1 MFRILPFWI
10 QELQFVKT
18 DSALH
23 DYQET
28 AMRLDDSIH
37 RKPHYSSRRS
47 VQLSLYRRR
56 RTLVVG
62 SQEVKQE
69 TVSSISRC
77 SRSDSE
83 VYDLTTESGNF
94 FANGILIHNCP
105 VDTMPAA
112 PAVVENLKHCKAPI
126 AYSRY
131 GESELRKVGFAPY
144 YIPHAVDPAIWKPGN
159 KLKARQIGN
168 VPPDIFF
175 VSFVGVNDS
184 VPSRKGIGELLMAW
198 QLFTETHKDA
208 MLYMHTSLTGNL
220 GINAV
225 GGVKIDT
232 LIKTLGINPNTI
244 KLADQYRYRTGI
256 PASELVTIA
265 QASDVLILPTTGEG
279 FGLPLLEFQRAGC
292 PVITTN
298 FAAGSELCFS
308 GWKIEG
314 EPMWSWQDA
323 IIMKPGITSI
333 VEALEAA
340 YDDRNNPDRA
350 AKAIAGAR
358 DYDIDTVMG
367 KYAIPVL
374 NDIAERILST
384 SKVA

>member
-1 MFRILPFWI
+1 MAHHEVTVFELSNGGRMPAEINGIKVLPIALDPLGSDMF
-10 QELQFVKT
+10 QG
-18 DSALH
+18 
-23 DYQET
+23 
-28 AMRLDDSIH
+28 
-37 RKPHYSSRRS
+37 HYESSRS
-47 VQLSLYRRR
+47 HCIITLIDVWGLNAGVLSNANWFPL
-56 RTLVVG
+56 TP
-62 SQEVKQE
+62 
-69 TVSSISRC
+69 I
-77 SRSDSE
+77 DS
-83 VYDLTTESGNF
+83 
-94 FANGILIHNCP
+94 
-105 VDTMPAA
+105 MPAA
-112 PAVVENLKHCKAPI
+112 PAVVENLKDCKAPI

-131 GESELRKVGFAPY
+131 GESELRKVGFTPY
-144 YIPHAVDPAIWKPGN
+144 YIPHAVDPAVWKPGN

-168 VPPDIFF
+168 VPADIFF
-175 VSFVGVNDS
+175 ASFVGVNDS

-208 MLYMHTSLTGNL
+208 LLYMHTSLTGNL

-225 GGVKIDT
+225 GGVKIDV

-265 QASDVLILPTTGEG
+265 QASDVLILPTSGEG

-298 FAAGSELCFS
+298 FAAGAELCFS

-323 IIMKPGITSI
+323 IVMKPGITSI

-340 YDDRNNPDRA
+340 YEDRNNPERA

-374 NDIAERILST
+374 NDIAERILAT